1 MMKSKPLTHKQA
13 VNLMLKNAAVKAE
26 VQRLNKEEFAIFDET
41 LKARKV
47 AGLSQQRLPEESVL
61 KDLLSLG

>member
-1 MMKSKPLTHKQA
+1 MKSKPLTHKQA
-13 VNLMLKNAAVKAE
+13 VSLMLKNAAVKAE

-61 KDLLSLG
+61 KDLMSLG